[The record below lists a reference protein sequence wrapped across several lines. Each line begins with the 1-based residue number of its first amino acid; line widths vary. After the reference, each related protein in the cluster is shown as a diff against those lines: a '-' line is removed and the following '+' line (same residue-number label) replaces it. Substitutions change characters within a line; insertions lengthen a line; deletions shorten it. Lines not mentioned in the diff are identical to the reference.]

1 MATNS
6 FVTAELIAERALPL
20 LAENTAMLPLVYRGE
35 YDGTFARQGD
45 TIQVRKPVRATSI
58 DTSGDIS
65 SNISDTKENSVNV
78 TLDKQRGVARSLSSK
93 EMTMNIDDFERIV
106 VVPAVTAIAE
116 NVNSDILGLYTD
128 IPYFTGT
135 SGSTPDD
142 LPDLANVGKVLNNN
156 NAPMDSRALVMD
168 YDALAKFQAL
178 DSIVEVDKSGTN
190 AALRQGILGQVY
202 GMTLAS
208 DGQIK
213 THTAGGYTALT
224 DVIIAAG
231 AAGATSIT
239 LESAAGA
246 STAKLLKGDLL
257 VIDGYQFVVTAE
269 TTAANGDIATVNI
282 YPALPMAFDDFAS
295 DAVTFPDES
304 AYAHVANL
312 GFHRDAF
319 ALAMAP
325 LEAPMGGANSAVLN
339 YRGLSIRIIM
349 DYAFGTDKNQI
360 RFDVLYG
367 VKTMYPELAVRL
379 LG

>member
-1 MATNS
+1 MAINS

-35 YDGTFARQGD
+35 YEGTFARQGD

-65 SNISDTKENSVNV
+65 SNISDTKEDSVSIQL
-78 TLDKQRGVARSLSSK
+78 TKQRGVPRSLSSK

-106 VVPAVTAIAE
+106 VAPAVTAIAE

-128 IPYFTGT
+128 IPYFAGT
-135 SGSTPDD
+135 SGSTPDN
-142 LPDLANVGKVLNNN
+142 LSDLANVGKVLNNN
-156 NAPMDSRALVMD
+156 KAPIDSRALVMD

-231 AAGATSIT
+231 AAGDTSIK
-239 LESAAGA
+239 LESAAG
-246 STAKLLKGDLL
+246 SSDAKLLKGDLL

-269 TTAANGDIATVNI
+269 TTAVGGDITDVSI
-282 YPALPMAFDDFAS
+282 YPALPMAFDGFAS
-295 DAVTFPDES
+295 DTVTFPDVT

-325 LEAPMGGANSAVLN
+325 LEAPMGGADSAVLN
-339 YRGLSIRIIM
+339 YKNLSIRVIM

>member
-35 YDGTFARQGD
+35 YEGTFARQGD

-65 SNISDTKENSVNV
+65 SNISDTKEDSVSIQL
-78 TLDKQRGVARSLSSK
+78 TKQRGVPRSLSSK

-106 VVPAVTAIAE
+106 VAPAVTAIAE

-128 IPYFTGT
+128 IPYFAGT
-135 SGSTPDD
+135 SGSTPDN
-142 LPDLANVGKVLNNN
+142 LSDLANVGKVLNNN
-156 NAPMDSRALVMD
+156 KAPIDSRALVMD

-231 AAGATSIT
+231 AAGDTSIK
-239 LESAAGA
+239 LESAAG
-246 STAKLLKGDLL
+246 SSDAKLLKGDLL

-269 TTAANGDIATVNI
+269 TTAVGGEIADVSI
-282 YPALPMAFDDFAS
+282 YPALPMAFDGFAS
-295 DAVTFPDES
+295 DTVTFPDES
-304 AYAHVANL
+304 ADAHVANL

-349 DYAFGTDKNQI
+349 DYAFGTDKIQI